1 MKYYQIDVSCEPKII
16 GVNNG
21 IYQIKID
28 KNIMQEDERFSEFL
42 DFFSYDNKDFWQNQN
57 TILNFKI
64 PEIHG
69 KLLKKA
75 KLTDIMGYTESITFL
90 NNVYSQKFIDILN
103 IFNIEEYSL
112 FKIDIENIASNY
124 YFMFIKT
131 IDFDEINFQKSV
143 LYTGHKTLN
152 NVQYFQTENY
162 DDYLKTRQ
170 IQPLLRFEKISIPKK
185 YSNLDVIETR
195 CSANPY
201 YSEKLIDALL
211 DFGITGLDVKYNS
224 APELN
229 FY

>member
-1 MKYYQIDVSCEPKII
+1 MKYYQVDISCEPKII

-28 KNIMQEDERFSEFL
+28 KNTMQEDERFFEFL
-42 DFFSYDNKDFWQNQN
+42 DFFSYDNKGFWQNQN
-57 TILNFKI
+57 TIFNFKI
-64 PEIHG
+64 PEIQG

-75 KLTDIMGYTESITFL
+75 KLTDIMGYTEGITFL

-103 IFNIEEYSL
+103 DFYIEKSSL
-112 FKIDIENIASNY
+112 FKVDIENINSNY
-124 YFMFIKT
+124 YFMFNRT

-143 LYTGHKTLN
+143 LYTGHKVLN
-152 NVQYFQTENY
+152 NVQYFETENY
-162 DDYLKTRQ
+162 DDYLKTRD
-170 IQPLLRFEKISIPKK
+170 INPLLRFEKISIPKK
-185 YSNLDVIETR
+185 YSNLDIIETR

-211 DFGITGLDVKYNS
+211 DFGITGLDIKYNGTQK
-224 APELN
+224 LN